1 MTINEDGAISFA
13 NSIRADTF
21 RKSSTTYFE
30 KQKISKKVKTENSE
44 NDVIYKSVSVVID
57 FQCEYDNV
65 YMGIKANNIAV
76 SGSNVETDV
85 EDGGGAFTFTLQQYR
100 DSNFTVATQ
109 PSDVT
114 KIGSKLYFQLAME
127 NPVSGL
133 SYSLIGEK
141 F

>member
-1 MTINEDGAISFA
+1 
-13 NSIRADTF
+13 
-21 RKSSTTYFE
+21 
-30 KQKISKKVKTENSE
+30 
-44 NDVIYKSVSVVID
+44 
-57 FQCEYDNV
+57 
-65 YMGIKANNIAV
+65 MGIKANNIAV

-127 NPVSGL
+127 SPVSGL
-133 SYSLIGEK
+133 SYSLIGED

>member
-1 MTINEDGAISFA
+1 
-13 NSIRADTF
+13 
-21 RKSSTTYFE
+21 
-30 KQKISKKVKTENSE
+30 
-44 NDVIYKSVSVVID
+44 
-57 FQCEYDNV
+57 
-65 YMGIKANNIAV
+65 MGFKANNIAV

-100 DSNFTVATQ
+100 DSNFTIATR

-127 NPVSGL
+127 SPVSGL